1 MDLKKCLCC
10 CSCCPTSQPDSRM
23 SVRYTKL
30 SSTEQ
35 EKKEPQS
42 FSFPQESVDRF
53 YPPMFVSDKA
63 AGKRLEGA
71 YRAKKLTQTIS
82 EQPKKRQL
90 KALSRSR
97 RVDIDHP
104 QAAPTA
110 KPSLDHQSNTFAGIT
125 GMEPSRRVHQKTGG
139 RMDAPTLQFSLEYDV
154 THSVLMVYLIS
165 ASNLPAMDK
174 CGTSDPYVVVCLF
187 PSQEK
192 QISAVVKKSLNPTF
206 EQTFHFRN
214 VYPSDI
220 GSMILYFDV
229 YDQDKL
235 TKDDEIGRVTV
246 PLDDD
251 DLFGSIMTFEISK
264 SIPVRF

>member
-1 MDLKKCLCC
+1 
-10 CSCCPTSQPDSRM
+10 M

-30 SSTEQ
+30 IPEEQ
-35 EKKEPQS
+35 EKKRPQL
-42 FSFPQESVDRF
+42 FSFPQESVGPF
-53 YPPMFVSDKA
+53 HPPMFVSDKA
-63 AGKRLEGA
+63 AEKRLA
-71 YRAKKLTQTIS
+71 SPHSKKFTRIVS
-82 EQPKKRQL
+82 EQPKKRQI
-90 KALSRSR
+90 KNLSRSK
-97 RVDIDHP
+97 RVDMDQP
-104 QAAPTA
+104 PTNP
-110 KPSLDHQSNTFAGIT
+110 KQSLNGHVKKLAEIT

-139 RMDAPTLQFSLEYDV
+139 RMDAPTLQLSLEYDV

-192 QISAVVKKSLNPTF
+192 QVSTVVRKSLNPTF
-206 EQTFHFRN
+206 KQKFHFRN

-235 TKDDEIGRVTV
+235 TKDDVIGRVTV

-251 DLFGSIMTFEISK
+251 DLFGSIVTFEISK
-264 SIPVRF
+264 SKPVRF